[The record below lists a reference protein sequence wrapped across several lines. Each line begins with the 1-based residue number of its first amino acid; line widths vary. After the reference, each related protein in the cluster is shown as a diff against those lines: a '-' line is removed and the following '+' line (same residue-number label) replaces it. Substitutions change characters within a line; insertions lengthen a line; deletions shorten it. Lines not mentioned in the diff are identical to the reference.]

1 LNINIY
7 LHLDTLFP
15 RMEPSKK
22 PSQITAPASKP
33 PGAGASGGSS
43 GASGGFS
50 GASGVVKS
58 VSGGHRGAFGGG
70 FSESSGALG
79 SDKMTPGGGR
89 AKPQRERSFIKTKV
103 SSGQQQINIRP
114 TARSYELKCSSRQ
127 SRAISQNH
135 ANVRLPTARVVI
147 KS

>member
-1 LNINIY
+1 M
-7 LHLDTLFP
+7 DTLLR

-33 PGAGASGGSS
+33 SGAGASGGSS
-43 GASGGFS
+43 GATGI
-50 GASGVVKS
+50 VKS

-103 SSGQQQINIRP
+103 SSGQQQISFRT
-114 TARSYELKCSSRQ
+114 TANSLELAADSQQ
-127 SRAISQNH
+127 S
-135 ANVRLPTARVVI
+135 
-147 KS
+147 